1 MRAVRLPDWKSDLQI
16 VDVPEPEPGPGEV
29 VIKVGGA
36 GLCHSDLHLLHDFEP
51 GMLPWPV
58 PFTLGHENAGWVH
71 AVGEGV
77 SGLATGT
84 PVAVFGGWGCGRCRR
99 CASGFETYCEDPANA
114 PMPGGGGGLGLDG
127 GLAEFMRIPDARLLL
142 PLPDGL
148 DPAAAAPLTDAGLT
162 PYHAIRR
169 SWPKLAPGST
179 ALVIGVGGLGHVGI
193 QILKATTAAR
203 VIAVDVRPEALEL
216 AERCGADLTL
226 LAGEDAAARV
236 KDATGGH
243 GAEVVLDFVGNEK
256 TIALGA
262 TAVRVLGDLTIVGVA
277 GGTFPWNFFAIPYE
291 VSMQTTYW
299 GSRFELAEVL
309 DLGARGLVTPS
320 ITTFSLDEAPQ
331 AYRRLAEGRI
341 EGRAVVVP

>member
-1 MRAVRLPDWKSDLQI
+1 VRAVRLPNWKSDLEI
-16 VDVPEPEPGPGEV
+16 VDVPEPEPGPGQI

-77 SGLATGT
+77 GGLDVGA
-84 PVAVFGGWGCGRCRR
+84 PVAVVGGWGCGRCAR
-99 CASGFETYCEDPANA
+99 CGTGFETYCDNPQDA
-114 PMPGGGGGLGLDG
+114 PVPGGGGGLGLDG
-127 GLAEFMRIPDARLLL
+127 GMAQYMLVPDARLLV

-148 DPAAAAPLTDAGLT
+148 EPVAAAPLTDAGLT

-169 SWPKLAPGST
+169 SWPKLTPGST
-179 ALVIGVGGLGHVGI
+179 ALVLGVGGLGHVAI

-203 VIAVDVRPEALEL
+203 VIAVDVRPEALRL
-216 AERCGADLTL
+216 AERCGADL
-226 LAGEDAAARV
+226 AMPSDEDTAAQV
-236 KDATGGH
+236 KSATGGY
-243 GAEVVLDFVGNEK
+243 GAEVVLDFVGTEK

-262 TAVRVLGDLTIVGVA
+262 AAVRVLGDLTIVGVA
-277 GGTFPWNFFAIPYE
+277 GGTFPWNFFGVPYE

-309 DLGARGLVTPS
+309 DLGARGLVTPT
-320 ITTFSLDEAPQ
+320 ITRFSLDEAPE
-331 AYRRLAEGRI
+331 AYRRLADGQI